1 MSEKEKV
8 AYIQESIKEARSRVI
23 AGGISLVCGAALLV
37 LAAIGFSSLGATA
50 WVVGGIG
57 VFLIVFGLSLS
68 LYYANE
74 RSILQLQL
82 KMRATKT
89 PTCHNCGK
97 PIPEGKYL
105 LCPFCGS
112 ALVPSLNQNISENK
126 NERGLLQREVSKGK

>member
-1 MSEKEKV
+1 MSEETKI
-8 AYIQESIKEARSRVI
+8 AYIQESIKQARSRVI
-23 AGGISLVCGAALLV
+23 AGGICLVCGAVFLV
-37 LAAIGFSSLGATA
+37 FAAIAFSSLGAAA

-57 VFLIVFGLSLS
+57 AFLIVFGLSLS

-89 PTCHNCGK
+89 PTCRNCGK
-97 PIPEGKYL
+97 PIPQGKYT

-112 ALVPSLNQNISENK
+112 ALVPPLTQNIGENQK
-126 NERGLLQREVSKGK
+126 

>member
-1 MSEKEKV
+1 MSEEGKV

-23 AGGISLVCGAALLV
+23 AGGISLVCGTVLLV
-37 LAAIGFSSLGATA
+37 FAAIAFSTLGAAA

-68 LYYANE
+68 LFYANE

-89 PTCHNCGK
+89 LTCRNCGK
-97 PIPEGKYL
+97 PIPQGKYTV
-105 LCPFCGS
+105 CPFCGS
-112 ALVPSLNQNISENK
+112 ALVPPLPQNIGENQ
-126 NERGLLQREVSKGK
+126 E